1 MTDNEKAAGM
11 LDTSTTASKSQ
22 CPASVPA
29 AEKNSN
35 TDAKEFATLQARFA
49 RLGRELTR
57 CHRAPDGRITY
68 VVTRWGESRYFSSL
82 GAVQMHLHAVRRAT
96 HG

>member
-1 MTDNEKAAGM
+1 VTDNEKAAGM

-22 CPASVPA
+22 CTASVPV

-35 TDAKEFATLQARFA
+35 TDVKEFATLQARFA

-57 CHRAPDGRITY
+57 CHRAHDGRVTFA
-68 VVTRWGESRYFSSL
+68 VTRWGESRYFSSL
-82 GAVQMHLHAVRRAT
+82 GDVQMHLHTVRRAS